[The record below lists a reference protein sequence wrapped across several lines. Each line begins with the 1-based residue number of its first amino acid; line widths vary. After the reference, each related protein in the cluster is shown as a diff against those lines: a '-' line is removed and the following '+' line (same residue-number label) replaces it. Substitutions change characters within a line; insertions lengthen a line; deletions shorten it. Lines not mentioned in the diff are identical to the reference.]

1 MKEFH
6 PSTGYHWKSAP
17 VEGSPTAPITTT
29 PALTA
34 TPATTSAGG
43 GFKAESQEFR
53 FAVDRAI
60 KNVEQRAHM
69 QQFMLQS
76 GAQTGPGGSGA
87 TSVMDPKLK
96 QEGVHGVANAATP
109 KAGPTKAA
117 NKRRKKSEEA
127 SAAAASMGINTS
139 VGPGTLG
146 RLPSAGG
153 GSQTPGPTTPGA
165 TQTKRRKKTKN
176 ADPK

>member
-17 VEGSPTAPITTT
+17 VEGSPTAPTAAA
-29 PALTA
+29 PALAA
-34 TPATTSAGG
+34 TPATTSAAGG
-43 GFKAESQEFR
+43 SKAESQEFR

-87 TSVMDPKLK
+87 AAAMDPKLK
-96 QEGVHGVANAATP
+96 QDGGHGAANAATP
-109 KAGPTKAA
+109 KAAPKAA

-153 GSQTPGPTTPGA
+153 GAQTPGPTTPGA
-165 TQTKRRKKTKN
+165 TPTKRRKKTKN
-176 ADPK
+176 TDPK